1 MVFETMNDNGN
12 DPEEIPVKDHFSKEK
27 QGLDDIGAR
36 LLYAREGRNKPSK
49 LSMRIKAPPGNAL
62 GLAFRVSVE
71 LVSALAV
78 GLVIGWLLDQWLD
91 TRPWIMLVFL
101 LLGGSA
107 GILNVYRMAK
117 GMGYADGYGE
127 KTPKND
133 TEENGTEED
142 AGNGN

>member
-1 MVFETMNDNGN
+1 MSDNRN
-12 DPEEIPVKDHFSKEK
+12 DPENTSASDRFSEEK
-27 QGLDDIGAR
+27 QDLDDIDAR
-36 LLYAREGRNKPSK
+36 LRKARESRDKPSK

-78 GLVIGWLLDQWLD
+78 GLAIGWLLDQWLD
-91 TRPWIMLVFL
+91 TRPWLMLVFL
-101 LLGGSA
+101 LLGGAA

-127 KTPKND
+127 KPPEHGAGQD
-133 TEENGTEED
+133 AENGD
-142 AGNGN
+142 